1 MHLVEFVLRHCI
13 NTRIFEIFFGQRI
26 WFYFWQAYGDGF
38 TNTVHKTKKIMLT
51 NYKIIKK

>member
-1 MHLVEFVLRHCI
+1 MHLVEFILRHCI